1 MARILLVAQED
12 EYGRHLLADLRRSN
26 HSVLTASRADDAIN
40 LLADRGL
47 EMVMVHLAVGLLT
60 HSDVRD
66 IMSLA
71 KENGSLPIVALVSE
85 QELTS
90 YDATLGFD
98 DFLVQPYRP
107 LELAARVRQTLWRFG
122 KKAAE
127 TPDVITSGDLIIDL
141 AKYEVY
147 VGGRP
152 LELTYKEY
160 ELLKF
165 LATNPEKVFTRET
178 LLNRVWGYDY
188 YGGARTVDVH
198 IRRLRSKIEDGD
210 HLYIDT
216 VRNVGY
222 RFRETVR

>member
-1 MARILLVAQED
+1 MARILLVSQED
-12 EYGRHLLADLRRSN
+12 EGGRHLMADLRRSN
-26 HSVLTASRADDAIN
+26 HSVLSAPRVDDALT

-47 EMVMVHLAVGLLT
+47 ELVILRLVGGCLT

-66 IMSLA
+66 ILSLA
-71 KENGSLPIVALVSE
+71 KENGGLPVVALVAE
-85 QELTS
+85 QDLTN

-98 DFLVQPYRP
+98 DFLVQPYMP
-107 LELAARVRQTLWRFG
+107 VELTARLRQCLWRFG
-122 KKAAE
+122 RAAAE
-127 TPDVITSGDLIIDL
+127 TPDVITAGDLIIDI

-147 VGGRP
+147 VAGRP
-152 LELTYKEY
+152 VELTYKEY

-210 HLYIDT
+210 HVYIDT

-222 RFRETVR
+222 RFREAR